1 MAEERKC
8 SSTTCS
14 KDSCKGCDK
23 AQVDFSVKP
32 NELTHVKKVIGV
44 VSGKGGVGKS
54 LVTSLLAVTM
64 NKRGHQ
70 WGSWMRILQDLLF
83 QRLLGSGIR

>member
-64 NKRGHQ
+64 NKRRASVRDPGCGYYRTFYSKGFWDQ
-70 WGSWMRILQDLLF
+70 G
-83 QRLLGSGIR
+83 